1 MAESIIP
8 PGTVT
13 WAEIDLQAIAGNVKA
28 IRHHTGEQVQVIAV
42 VKANA
47 YGHGAVQVARTAL
60 DAGASRLAVHRLV
73 EAIEL
78 RNAGI
83 TAPVLVMGY
92 VPEDAA
98 SELVQHRLS
107 VSLTTIGCAKH
118 IPRPPLLWGSGFR
131 CI

>member
-47 YGHGAVQVARTAL
+47 YGHWGST
-60 DAGASRLAVHRLV
+60 
-73 EAIEL
+73 
-78 RNAGI
+78 
-83 TAPVLVMGY
+83 
-92 VPEDAA
+92 
-98 SELVQHRLS
+98 
-107 VSLTTIGCAKH
+107 GCAYRVRRGGLP
-118 IPRPPLLWGSGFR
+118 IGGAQA
-131 CI
+131 C